1 MDLESFFSGNLR
13 NIFRVAF
20 FSFLGFGIK
29 SASDGSIICYFF
41 FLLYWRGNILLNW
54 YFMNH
59 SGGGL
64 EYRNSMFSTLN
75 YGWKVQISKI
85 YFCREL
91 KEERRFCYLEVFFIH
106 DIDSLDRV
114 SNCAINLLL
123 SRFINFEYRHL
134 LYQKR
139 TFLYPSLLL
148 YFHVSYDYIKFFHL

>member
-1 MDLESFFSGNLR
+1 MDLESFISGNLR

-29 SASDGSIICYFF
+29 SASDGSMICYFF
-41 FLLYWRGNILLNW
+41 FLTLLKRKHLIKLIFCEPFGRGLD
-54 YFMNH
+54 
-59 SGGGL
+59 
-64 EYRNSMFSTLN
+64 YRNSLFSTLN
-75 YGWKVQISKI
+75 YVWKVQISKI

-106 DIDSLDRV
+106 DIHSLDRV

-139 TFLYPSLLL
+139 TFLYPSMLL
-148 YFHVSYDYIKFFHL
+148 YFHVSYDYVKFFHL